1 MSRTW
6 TDERVK
12 TRRNAARKYRKLGYT
27 VVELPAEG
35 EMPSFLRGFAPD
47 LIATSDDD
55 KLVLEIK
62 RAADLKGSNEIK
74 ELAAV
79 IDRQA
84 GWRFELMSL
93 GIGPWDVV
101 VPSEEK
107 LERLIARG
115 VALRDAGADDVAVI
129 FLVSLLEE
137 LIRDIGLQHG
147 LKGYRE
153 STRSIIRELAFRG
166 IVGNDAVDAL
176 DAGWDRRNR
185 IVHGSDAGRTASGDD
200 IAALMAAC
208 RELRETM
215 SLEAA

>member
-1 MSRTW
+1 MSKSW
-6 TDERVK
+6 TEERLK

-35 EMPSFLRGFAPD
+35 ELPPFLRGFAPD

-55 KLVLEIK
+55 KVVLEIK
-62 RAADLKGSNEIK
+62 RAAGLKGSNEIK

-79 IDRQA
+79 IDQQA

-115 VALRDAGADDVAVI
+115 VALRDAGADVVAVI

-137 LIRDIGLQHG
+137 LIRDVGLQHG

-153 STRSIIRELAFRG
+153 STRAIIRELAFRG
-166 IVGNDAVDAL
+166 VVGNDVVDAL

-185 IVHGSDAGRTASGDD
+185 IVHESGAGRTGSGGA

>member
-1 MSRTW
+1 MSKSW
-6 TDERVK
+6 TDERLK

-35 EMPSFLRGFAPD
+35 ELPSFLRGCAPD

-55 KLVLEIK
+55 KVVLEIK
-62 RAADLKGSNEIK
+62 RAADLRGSNEIK

-79 IDRQA
+79 IDQQA
-84 GWRFELMSL
+84 GWRFELVSL

-137 LIRDIGLQHG
+137 LIRD
-147 LKGYRE
+147 
-153 STRSIIRELAFRG
+153 
-166 IVGNDAVDAL
+166 
-176 DAGWDRRNR
+176 
-185 IVHGSDAGRTASGDD
+185 
-200 IAALMAAC
+200 
-208 RELRETM
+208 
-215 SLEAA
+215 

>member
-1 MSRTW
+1 MSKTW
-6 TDERVK
+6 TDERLK

-27 VVELPAEG
+27 VVEAPAEEELPA
-35 EMPSFLRGFAPD
+35 FLRGFAPD
-47 LIATSDDD
+47 LIATNDDD
-55 KLVLEIK
+55 KVVLEIK

-79 IDRQA
+79 IDQQS
-84 GWRFELMSL
+84 GWRFELMSP
-93 GIGPWDVV
+93 GIGPWDVL

-137 LIRDIGLQHG
+137 LIRDVGLQHG

-153 STRSIIRELAFRG
+153 STRAIIRELAFRG
-166 IVGNDAVDAL
+166 IVGNDVVDAL

-185 IVHGSDAGRTASGDD
+185 IVHGSDAGRTAGGDD

>member
-1 MSRTW
+1 MSKTW
-6 TDERVK
+6 TEERLK
-12 TRRNAARKYRKLGYT
+12 ARRNTARKYRKLGYI

-35 EMPSFLRGFAPD
+35 ELPSFLRGFAPD

-55 KLVLEIK
+55 KVVLEIK
-62 RAADLKGSNEIK
+62 RSADLKGSNEIK

-79 IDRQA
+79 IDQQA

-93 GIGPWDVV
+93 GTGPWDVV

-115 VALRDAGADDVAVI
+115 VALRDDGADDVAVI

-137 LIRDIGLQHG
+137 LIRDVGLQHG

-153 STRSIIRELAFRG
+153 STRAIIRELAFRG

-185 IVHGSDAGRTASGDD
+185 IVHGGDVGRIGSGDD

-208 RELRETM
+208 RDLRETM